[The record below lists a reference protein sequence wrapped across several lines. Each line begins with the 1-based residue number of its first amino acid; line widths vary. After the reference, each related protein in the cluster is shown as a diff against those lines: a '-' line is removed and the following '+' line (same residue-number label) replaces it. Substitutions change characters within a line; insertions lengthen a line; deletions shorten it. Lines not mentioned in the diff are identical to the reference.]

1 MSLSKIDKNHMNSLL
16 ATLNNKDLNVIE
28 CIKNNHAHYAKLK
41 QIDKQIEHLKKEAY
55 SVIRDAE
62 TQNELHSIGKTF
74 KLVSGNYYFLYSKEN
89 TNINTDTNTDEKIK
103 KYFSLI
109 SPLEWSNKDTFVG
122 KYLYDYDK
130 QFILQED

>member
-74 KLVSGNYYFLYSKEN
+74 KLVSGNYYYLYSKEN
-89 TNINTDTNTDEKIK
+89 TNINTNTNTDEKIK